1 MSTTDRAP
9 TADGPRPTDGAPAIA
24 DLQVASEVGRLRRV
38 LLHRPDESLKR
49 LTPSNRHDFLFDEIL
64 WVRKAQEDHD
74 AFAELLTDRDVE
86 VFYLHDLLAETLAL
100 DEGRRWILDQRISD
114 ARHGHFNRD
123 LRAALDDLAADDLAG
138 FLIGGMTVSELPF
151 RPRGLWATAAE
162 ATDFVLPPLP
172 NHLFTRDPSAW
183 IYDGV
188 MVSAMAL
195 PARWR
200 ETVHLKGIY
209 RYNPRFAAA
218 RFHNWYDG
226 TDPDPLPTSLEGGDV
241 LVIGKGTVMVGLSER
256 TTPVA
261 VELLAEHLFTHDA
274 ISRVIAVELPQVRA
288 FMHLDTV
295 LTQVDRDAF
304 CLFPGV
310 RDRMRAWSLRPGADP
325 DGPVS
330 VTEEPDLFA
339 ALADALELERVRVIT
354 TGGDEYVAERE
365 QWDDGNNFLAL
376 APGVV
381 VGYDRNV
388 DTNRTLEDEGIE
400 VLTIPGSELGRGRG
414 GARCMSCP
422 LTRDAV

>member
-1 MSTTDRAP
+1 MTAGSSTRGGDPP
-9 TADGPRPTDGAPAIA
+9 TIPELR
-24 DLQVASEVGRLRRV
+24 VESEVGTLRRV

-64 WVRKAQEDHD
+64 WVKKAQEDHD
-74 AFAELLTDRDVE
+74 AFAGLLVERGVE

-100 DEGRRWILDQRISD
+100 EEGRAWILDERISD

-123 LRAALDDLAADDLAG
+123 LRAALDDLDAGDLAR
-138 FLIGGMTVSELPF
+138 FLVGGMTVSELPF
-151 RPRGLWATAAE
+151 RPTGLWAAAAE
-162 ATDFVLPPLP
+162 PTDFVLPPLP

-183 IYDGV
+183 IYGGV

-209 RYNPRFAAA
+209 RFNPRFAGT

-241 LVIGKGTVMVGLSER
+241 LVIGNGTILVGLSER

-261 VELLAEHLFTHDA
+261 VELLAEHLFTRRGT
-274 ISRVIAVELPQVRA
+274 SRVIAVELPQVRA

-295 LTQVDRDAF
+295 LTQVDVDAF

-310 RDRMRAWSLRPGADP
+310 RNRMRAWSLRPG
-325 DGPVS
+325 DGPDAPLS

-339 ALADALELERVRVIT
+339 ALADALGLPRVRVIT
-354 TGGDEYVAERE
+354 TGGDDYVAERE

-376 APGVV
+376 SPGVV

-388 DTNRTLEDEGIE
+388 DTNRTLEEEGVE